1 MKITGVTV
9 NPASYA
15 TDDKPPFRRS
25 FAVLRLDTDE
35 GITGWGEASD
45 CYGHRYPLTLKALF
59 EETVQW
65 LLLGRDPQPLEDGSQ
80 RPRPVLEAGL
90 EDRKGRRRVDRMER
104 LQPDC
109 RSGDHR
115 IPALV
120 HTGQQAEHGRA
131 GERHVHGHRGHEGP
145 GRDRQR
151 PDQPGQGT

>member
-9 NPASYA
+9 IPASYA

-65 LLLGRDPQPLEDGSQ
+65 LLLGRDPQPLEDLMWNLRRTLYAPLGARGLVIQALSAVDIALWDIRGKLLGKSVSGLLVGQ
-80 RPRPVLEAGL
+80 PHFVL
-90 EDRKGRRRVDRMER
+90 
-104 LQPDC
+104 
-109 RSGDHR
+109 
-115 IPALV
+115 
-120 HTGQQAEHGRA
+120 
-131 GERHVHGHRGHEGP
+131 
-145 GRDRQR
+145 
-151 PDQPGQGT
+151 